1 MPDNLK
7 SQPKSGT
14 KVIFF
19 RVVNPF
25 RLLSDTLVSD
35 SLRMKTENIKLF
47 IVYTFLKDGYY
58 LL

>member
-35 SLRMKTENIKLF
+35 SLRMKKDNVKLF